1 MANPEKRNRNM
12 DDPDGEYADQL
23 ELRLAEALDDPEFDD
38 SLPEWDDA
46 SDLAEADA
54 MSSSTQTA
62 QALGAIDRHDDRP
75 PFRQIAS
82 LIRTAIEAGL
92 YRDGDQIPPEGELI
106 AHFSVARMT
115 VRGAIKQLRIE
126 GILRSEHGRGV
137 FVCNPAVRLPAG
149 PLNLDDLVDL
159 AEVIGQVTGHGL
171 SPNQSS
177 KLKNSYR
184 LAQADAGG
192 ATLSAIA
199 AAARQMP

>member
-1 MANPEKRNRNM
+1 M

-23 ELRLAEALDDPEFDD
+23 ELRLAEALDDPEFTD

-46 SDLAEADA
+46 IDLAAA
-54 MSSSTQTA
+54 GVTATSTQTA
-62 QALGAIDRHDDRP
+62 QALGPIDRDDDRP

-92 YRDGDQIPPEGELI
+92 YRDGDQIPPEAELI
-106 AHFSVARMT
+106 AHFAVARMT
-115 VRGAIKQLRIE
+115 VRNAINQLRIE
-126 GILRSEHGRGV
+126 GLLRSEHGRGV
-137 FVCNPAVRLPAG
+137 FVCNPAVRPPAG

-159 AEVIGQVTGHGL
+159 AEVIGQITGHVL

-177 KLKNSYR
+177 KLQNSYR
-184 LAQADAGG
+184 RAQAGVGG

-199 AAARQMP
+199 AAASQMP